1 MIINNWDLVAETGYT
16 FEFEHKKHIH
26 VTVTI
31 FTTKGGKAAWKK
43 LEAILNEKTP
53 FAEDV

>member
-1 MIINNWDLVAETGYT
+1 MTINDWELVEERGYT
-16 FEFEHKKHIH
+16 FEFEHKNHIH
-26 VTVTI
+26 VTVKI
-31 FTTKGGKAAWKK
+31 FTTNGKKVAWKK